1 MSSGVRGSSRN
12 HGPPRGCR
20 GENSRFTTS
29 EDIRSVLDVRT
40 QRADERIRAGA
51 GGSAIGSH
59 LLYAAL
65 GSVGVCTALMVSAMG
80 DTTPLGAPR
89 YWPWLLTG
97 LQVIALW
104 SAGSGRWW
112 GWLLGGSVQLP
123 WIAYAVVTTQFG
135 FVPGC
140 AISASVQIH
149 NFVRNGLPAAQ
160 LPAPR
165 PVIGART
172 SRPTEVIP

>member
-1 MSSGVRGSSRN
+1 M
-12 HGPPRGCR
+12 
-20 GENSRFTTS
+20 T
-29 EDIRSVLDVRT
+29 T
-40 QRADERIRAGA
+40 QRAGERIGVGA
-51 GGSAIGSH
+51 GGSAAGS
-59 LLYAAL
+59 LLYAAF
-65 GSVGVCTALMVSAMG
+65 GSAGVCTAVMVSAVG
-80 DTTPLGAPR
+80 DTTPLGAPG

-135 FVPGC
+135 FIPGC

-149 NFVRNGLPAAQ
+149 NFVRNGFPAAET
-160 LPAPR
+160 PGAR
-165 PVIGART
+165 PVPAAHQGHRQ
-172 SRPTEVIP
+172 